1 MAATQKKKTTSATDT
16 VETADNN
23 YIKMDGEFD
32 SFEGGAIRY
41 TKTGKGRF
49 DLIPGEIITQIV
61 DYAFEQYYSY
71 NDTVTVS
78 CITLLNAGYGPGP
91 LEHRALDVIINLII
105 YEFADVEYD
114 NDDETGL
121 SIVTV
126 DSSEFIRALCTM
138 LKHLAIHYENG
149 AEKYG
154 ADNWKKGIPCT
165 GGDKGGS
172 FLDSGLRHLNQYLL
186 GYIDEHHAIASI
198 WNFIGILWNMYH
210 GKYSED

>member
-1 MAATQKKKTTSATDT
+1 MASTQKKKTVSTTDT
-16 VETADNN
+16 TETADKN

-41 TKTGKGRF
+41 TKIGKGRF
-49 DLIPGEIITQIV
+49 DLIPGEVITQIM
-61 DYAFEQYYSY
+61 DYAFDQYYSC
-71 NDTVTVS
+71 NDTVTAS
-78 CITLLNAGYGPGP
+78 CITLLNAGYGPGT

-105 YEFADVEYD
+105 YEFADIAVD
-114 NDDETGL
+114 VDDETEV
-121 SIVTV
+121 SIITA
-126 DSSEFIRALCTM
+126 DYSNFIKALCTM

-154 ADNWKKGIPCT
+154 VDNWKKGIPCT
-165 GGDKGGS
+165 GGNKGGS

-186 GYIDEHHAIASI
+186 GYIDEQHAIACV
-198 WNFIGILWNMYH
+198 WNFIGILWNIYH